1 MHCPSGGLLT
11 LRPNTDAAYK
21 QSLCSNDFSYNL
33 PSKLIC
39 IIQKQPPRGILKK
52 MCSENTQQI
61 YMKTPMLKCDFNKV
75 ALQINFTEIT
85 LQHGCSPVTL
95 LHIFRTPFLKGTLSG
110 LGQFLA
116 TESPLKMVKNTF
128 YFPSKALFILK
139 MFKFLSWL
147 FVHVPKQ
154 LDQKDKVNFKFC
166 DITAW
171 LTNNRDTHIAQYF
184 EK

>member
-11 LRPNTDAAYK
+11 LRSNTDAAYK

-95 LHIFRTPFLKGTLSG
+95 LHIFRTPFLKGTRFQVWDNFWQL
-110 LGQFLA
+110 
-116 TESPLKMVKNTF
+116 
-128 YFPSKALFILK
+128 KAL
-139 MFKFLSWL
+139 
-147 FVHVPKQ
+147 
-154 LDQKDKVNFKFC
+154 
-166 DITAW
+166 
-171 LTNNRDTHIAQYF
+171 
-184 EK
+184 